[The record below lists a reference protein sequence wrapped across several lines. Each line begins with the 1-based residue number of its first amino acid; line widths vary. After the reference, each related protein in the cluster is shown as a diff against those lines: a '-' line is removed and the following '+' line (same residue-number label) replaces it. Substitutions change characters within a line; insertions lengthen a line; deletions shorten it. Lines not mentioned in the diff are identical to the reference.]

1 VATRAGFFSPRPH
14 TWGAVTAEDDG
25 TGAIDGYQALIRA
38 AYEGRRG
45 IPFWLVERYASALW
59 QGVCK
64 AAEAHRPARI
74 TAAYSPDRREAL
86 MARLQG
92 NIYAFSAAKSYEQ
105 MTALRNAVY
114 DTQGKAV
121 PWEQY
126 KAVAQG
132 IDKRYNLTYLA
143 TERATVIRGTEAA
156 LRWDDIQQYADV
168 APLLEYVTAGD
179 GDVREE
185 HAALAGI
192 IEPADS
198 PFWRQYYPPNGWD
211 CRCSVRSL
219 SQREAERKG
228 YFSPDTN
235 ANMKRAGASVP
246 KQWRRNTGTGELLP
260 TRGTIVDER
269 GKQLKASDYGMRPVD
284 DIYQRAD
291 SLPIPGELSPEDYRR
306 AFSAAHPDGTVK
318 TATGLRVRA
327 SDRFFD
333 HAGKHADVMGE
344 LENVLKTPDE
354 VWRGV
359 KGSTKYEG
367 ELFTKYVKYYR
378 GQPVVALVDKDMNV
392 RTIYA
397 VGQKQAEDFRTGILL
412 KRK

>member
-1 VATRAGFFSPRPH
+1 MAACAGFFSPRPH
-14 TWGAVTAEDDG
+14 TLGAITAEDSGVDS
-25 TGAIDGYQALIRA
+25 ISDYQALVRA
-38 AYEGRRG
+38 AYEGQRG
-45 IPFWLVERYASALW
+45 IPFWLVNRYASELW
-59 QGVCK
+59 KGVLK
-64 AAEAHRPARI
+64 AADAYRPARV
-74 TAAYSPDRREAL
+74 TADYTPARREAL

-92 NIYAFSAAKSYEQ
+92 NIYAFSAAKSLDQ
-105 MTALRNAVY
+105 MLTLRNAVY
-114 DTQGKAV
+114 TPEGKAV

-126 KAVAQG
+126 KTVAQG
-132 IDKRYNLTYLA
+132 IDRRYNLTYLA
-143 TERATVIRGTEAA
+143 TERAAVIRGTEAA
-156 LRWDDIQQYADV
+156 LRWEDIQQYADI

-192 IEPADS
+192 IEPVDS
-198 PFWRQYYPPNGWD
+198 PFWRQYYPPNGWN

-235 ANMKRAGASVP
+235 ANMKRAGAAVP

-269 GKQLKASDYGMRPVD
+269 GKQLKASDYGLRPVD

-291 SLPIPGELSPEDYRR
+291 SLPVPGELSLEDYRR
-306 AFSAAHPDGTVK
+306 AFADAHPDGTVK
-318 TATGLRVRA
+318 TATGLRVHA

-333 HAGKHADVMGE
+333 HARKHTDVMCE

-354 VWRGV
+354 VWRGI
-359 KGSTKYEG
+359 KGSGRYTDEM
-367 ELFTKYVKYYR
+367 FTKYVKYYQ
-378 GQPVVALVDKDMNV
+378 GQPVVALVDKDMNA

-397 VGQKQAEDFRTGILL
+397 IGQKQAEDFRTGILL

>member
-1 VATRAGFFSPRPH
+1 MVARAGFFSPRPH
-14 TWGAVTAEDDG
+14 ALGAVTAEDDG
-25 TGAIDGYQALIRA
+25 TDAIDGYQALIRA
-38 AYEGRRG
+38 VYEGRRG
-45 IPFWLVERYASALW
+45 IPFWLVERYAAALW
-59 QGVCK
+59 QSVRK
-64 AAEAHRPARI
+64 AADAHRPARI

-92 NIYAFSAAKSYEQ
+92 NIYAFSAAKSYDQ

-114 DTQGKAV
+114 DAEGKAV

-143 TERATVIRGTEAA
+143 TERAAVIRGTEAA

-198 PFWRQYYPPNGWD
+198 PFWRQYYPPNGWN

-228 YFSPDTN
+228 YFSPDTH

-269 GKQLKASDYGMRPVD
+269 GKQLKASDYGMRPVG

-291 SLPIPGELSPEDYRR
+291 SLPVPGGQSPEDYRR
-306 AFSAAHPDGTVK
+306 AFAAAHPDGTVK

-327 SDRFFD
+327 SDRFFE
-333 HAGKHADVMGE
+333 HAGKHADVMAE
-344 LENVLKTPDE
+344 LENVLKNPDE
-354 VWRGV
+354 VWRGI
-359 KGSTKYEG
+359 KGGVTYKE
-367 ELFTKYVKYYR
+367 ELFTKYVRYYR

-392 RTIYA
+392 RTVYS